1 MTGEAAGN
9 VPKGNLR
16 ERRLEDGSSLASA
29 DCEFLHQPNVGP
41 LAFSRRGRPEM
52 IAAVQSDEHEPTT
65 KREVCA
71 RCHKPVIPH
80 EETDHGPLCRPC
92 TLEATEIRL
101 EYVIDGRIY
110 SKSLKGR
117 LRSVVPAPGA

>member
-1 MTGEAAGN
+1 
-9 VPKGNLR
+9 
-16 ERRLEDGSSLASA
+16 
-29 DCEFLHQPNVGP
+29 
-41 LAFSRRGRPEM
+41 M
-52 IAAVQSDEHEPTT
+52 IAAVQSDDWQPTT

-71 RCHKPVIPH
+71 RCRKPVIPH
-80 EETDHGPLCRPC
+80 EETDLGPLCRPC

-117 LRSVVPAPGA
+117 LRPVAPLASLAPLDPVSG